1 MNENITLVDNSNT
14 ISSNIE
20 IVEKRNTFFSNI
32 IKELNV
38 KVKED

>member
-20 IVEKRNTFFSNI
+20 IVEKLNTFFSNI